1 MTKRKLWLAVACLL
15 YLILATYQLGLP
27 GIHYDEAKE
36 AGVNAVELLN
46 GDPVTPFRN
55 ATLELFGRQF
65 PLMVQ
70 DYIGA
75 LDVYL
80 AISLLGLTGVGV
92 PNLRVLS
99 VLAGLAVLPLA
110 AYVVS
115 AWQVGKPRSST
126 MSSTNQGDE
135 RHDRDYLTWSGAM

>member
-46 GDPVTPFRN
+46 GDPVTPFRG
-55 ATLELFGRQF
+55 AALTLFGRQF

-75 LDVYL
+75 LNVYL
-80 AISLLGLTGVGV
+80 ALPVLWLTGVGV
-92 PNLRVLS
+92 PNLRLVAVLT
-99 VLAGLAVLPLA
+99 GLAVLPLA
-110 AYVVS
+110 ALTVS
-115 AWQVGKPRSST
+115 AWQQPPLEYFANSS
-126 MSSTNQGDE
+126 
-135 RHDRDYLTWSGAM
+135 